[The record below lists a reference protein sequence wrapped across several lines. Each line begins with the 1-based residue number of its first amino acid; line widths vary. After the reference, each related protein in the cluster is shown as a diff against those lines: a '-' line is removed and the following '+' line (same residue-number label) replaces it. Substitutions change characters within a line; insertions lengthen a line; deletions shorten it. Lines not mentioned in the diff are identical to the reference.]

1 MFVNLRRKYIR
12 LISKKFDDFIEQDI
26 SAICITRSDG
36 TIFQENSNFDSLF
49 DYQKNE
55 INGTNLRSIISK
67 NSKEIFED
75 LINRNEKSVDGKVE
89 RNGEVELEGIKKNG
103 ELIPILMR
111 LSKISIL
118 GENYIYA
125 TINDLTELKQKEKQI
140 ESISRFPEENPHFV
154 VRIDENGKIL
164 YANYSSKSYFK
175 KLNHSSKIKVI
186 TYLRQKVE
194 LLPEDK
200 KPLHEELKI
209 DNDSYYVSLI
219 PVFDQSY
226 FNAYV
231 TKITDYVSKVEER
244 EQKLK
249 TLSEELSQ
257 RVESQVGEIK
267 EKNQS
272 LIENIRFAKTI
283 QDAFESKATQ
293 VIRENYEVQYLN
305 NPHSIVSGDFI
316 WSSEAE
322 DGRTFVL
329 FGDCTGH
336 GVSASMV
343 AVMVNSL
350 IAQRLTTDKSFSA
363 MMNALREDIIRLT
376 SQELNY
382 GVNVGLDAALVALDK
397 KNSQLEFCGANIS
410 VYIERNYEL
419 KEYRGNRFSLSL
431 EGSKLESF
439 ISQKIN
445 LEDGDVIYIA
455 SDGIRDQFG
464 GEKNKKLKRIGFE
477 KLLNSVSKVPFNK
490 RAKHID
496 SFLKEWQG
504 DNYQVDDQSI
514 LCVKFSGQ

>member
-1 MFVNLRRKYIR
+1 MFISLRRKYIR

-26 SAICITRSDG
+26 SSICITRSEG
-36 TIFQENSNFDSLF
+36 TIFQVNSKFDSLF
-49 DYQKNE
+49 NFEKGEIIGQNLRDIISENFIE
-55 INGTNLRSIISK
+55 VFENLINGNKTSMDQQQLVK
-67 NSKEIFED
+67 
-75 LINRNEKSVDGKVE
+75 
-89 RNGEVELEGIKKNG
+89 GEVELEGVNKNG
-103 ELIPILMR
+103 ELIPIMMR
-111 LSKISIL
+111 LSKITLL
-118 GENYIYA
+118 GENYIYV

-140 ESISRFPEENPHFV
+140 DSISRFPEENPHFV
-154 VRIDENGKIL
+154 LRVDKKGEIS
-164 YANYSSKSYFK
+164 YANYSSKSFFK
-175 KLNHSSKIKVI
+175 EVTYNSKRIVVDYLKGKVD
-186 TYLRQKVE
+186 
-194 LLPEDK
+194 LLFRER
-200 KPLHEELKI
+200 KPSYEELKI
-209 DNDSYYVSLI
+209 ENDSYYVSLI
-219 PVFDQSY
+219 PILGQAY
-226 FNAYV
+226 FNVYV
-231 TKITDYVSKVEER
+231 TKITDYVTKVEER

-249 TLSEELSQ
+249 ILSEELSE
-257 RVESQVGEIK
+257 RVESQVGEIR
-267 EKNQS
+267 EKSQS
-272 LIENIRFAKTI
+272 LIENISFAKTI
-283 QDAFESKATQ
+283 QDAFESKAIQ
-293 VIRENYEVQYLN
+293 VIREKYEVQYLN

-350 IAQRLTTDKSFSA
+350 IAQRLTTEKSLSGI
-363 MMNALREDIIRLT
+363 MDALRDDIITLT
-376 SQELNY
+376 SQELKY

-439 ISQKIN
+439 IAQNIN

-464 GEKNKKLKRIGFE
+464 GEQNKKLKRIGFE
-477 KLLNSVSKVPFNK
+477 ELLNSTSKVPFNK
-490 RAKHID
+490 RAEHID
-496 SFLKEWQG
+496 SFIKKWQG

-514 LCVKFSGQ
+514 LCIKFSGQ

>member
-67 NSKEIFED
+67 NSIEILEE
-75 LINRNEKSVDGKVE
+75 LINRNDKSVDGKVE
-89 RNGEVELEGIKKNG
+89 RNSEVELEGIKKNG
-103 ELIPILMR
+103 QLIPILMR

-175 KLNHSSKIKVI
+175 KLNHSSKTKVI
-186 TYLRQKVE
+186 NYLREKVE
-194 LLPEDK
+194 LLSEDK

-219 PVFDQSY
+219 PVFNQSY

-249 TLSEELSQ
+249 ALSDELSE
-257 RVESQVGEIK
+257 RVESQVGEIR

-272 LIENIRFAKTI
+272 LIENISFAKTI
-283 QDAFESKATQ
+283 QDAFEAKALRVISKKWD
-293 VIRENYEVQYLN
+293 VQYLN
-305 NPHSIVSGDFI
+305 NAHSIVSGDFI
-316 WSSEAE
+316 WSSDVD
-322 DGRTFVL
+322 DGRTFIL

-336 GVSASMV
+336 GVSASMI

-350 IAQRLTTDKSFSA
+350 ITQRLTTDKSLTG
-363 MMNALREDIIRLT
+363 MMDALREDVITLT
-376 SQELNY
+376 SQELKY
-382 GVNVGLDAALVALDK
+382 GVNVGLDAALLAIDEK
-397 KNSQLEFCGANIS
+397 KSELEFCGANIS
-410 VYIERNYEL
+410 IHIERKNKL
-419 KEYRGNRFSLSL
+419 KEFRGNRFGLSL
-431 EGSKLESF
+431 EGSILGTFHSENIKLEH
-439 ISQKIN
+439 
-445 LEDGDVIYIA
+445 GDVIYIA

-477 KLLNSVSKVPFNK
+477 ELLNSASNVPFNK
-490 RAKHID
+490 RVKHID
-496 SFLKEWQG
+496 SFIKEWQG

-514 LCVKFSGQ
+514 LCIKFSNH